1 MEDKIKSDEEI
12 IDLVRIIN
20 SYKILSYL
28 LFINLQLYPTI
39 APENIDNSKIASIT
53 SEQYTIKIDDL
64 LLLKEISKYISDK
77 QKLIQIF
84 KKFCEFFKFSE
95 NDEVITYDLPENMS
109 VFSILNIPPKM
120 SKEEVFK
127 NLELVN
133 LQYNRLYKRGFY
145 WVISTTDKETVIC
158 IQNSLHTLSFDDLK
172 TKYDLKNK
180 NQIWKLMKEQIDKI
194 AYQKES
200 KNLGVW
206 NNKNNS
212 SNKHKSSNNGSE
224 ALSWRKGSGEGSSFD
239 YNEKHYKK
247 GYYNNNYNKR
257 KRFNSD
263 HAVSNNQKEYKEY
276 WPQSNNNKDIEIDIS
291 NLKYPVI
298 IKYKYSFKDIEN
310 FYNNLV
316 ENKNNLPSNP
326 FVKENKEIF
335 GELIS
340 EKPKTLVSLKE
351 LIEVSNNNYQNKN
364 KGNEINSKIN
374 IPKMNPLSNMGK
386 IPFYGKKEPNLSNT
400 IEESNKDS

>member
-145 WVISTTDKETVIC
+145 WVISTTDKA
-158 IQNSLHTLSFDDLK
+158 SSP
-172 TKYDLKNK
+172 
-180 NQIWKLMKEQIDKI
+180 MK
-194 AYQKES
+194 
-200 KNLGVW
+200 W
-206 NNKNNS
+206 CT
-212 SNKHKSSNNGSE
+212 
-224 ALSWRKGSGEGSSFD
+224 R
-239 YNEKHYKK
+239 
-247 GYYNNNYNKR
+247 
-257 KRFNSD
+257 
-263 HAVSNNQKEYKEY
+263 
-276 WPQSNNNKDIEIDIS
+276 
-291 NLKYPVI
+291 
-298 IKYKYSFKDIEN
+298 
-310 FYNNLV
+310 
-316 ENKNNLPSNP
+316 
-326 FVKENKEIF
+326 
-335 GELIS
+335 
-340 EKPKTLVSLKE
+340 
-351 LIEVSNNNYQNKN
+351 
-364 KGNEINSKIN
+364 
-374 IPKMNPLSNMGK
+374 
-386 IPFYGKKEPNLSNT
+386 
-400 IEESNKDS
+400 